1 MSETTAGFAVLA
13 PMPHFYLHFRQGE
26 KIFEDDEGQD
36 LPDLAAA
43 QAEALKSIREIV
55 AERVLAGDDF
65 PDSIVITDAD
75 GKEITSVTVAS
86 VLPPRLMGR

>member
-1 MSETTAGFAVLA
+1 MSATTAGFAVLA
-13 PMPHFYLHFRQGE
+13 PMPHFYFHFRQGE
-26 KIFEDDEGQD
+26 KIIDDEGLD

-65 PDSIVITDAD
+65 PDSITDAD

-86 VLPPRLMGR
+86 VLPPRLKGC

>member
-1 MSETTAGFAVLA
+1 MSATTAGFAVLA
-13 PMPHFYLHFRQGE
+13 PMPHFYFHFRQGE
-26 KIFEDDEGQD
+26 KIIDDEGLD

-55 AERVLAGDDF
+55 AERVLTGDDF

-86 VLPPRLMGR
+86 VLPPRLKGR